1 MSRLKDSQSC
11 EDQAAVGARLT
22 LLQDAFQLFDQAAG
36 SLADSYRTL
45 TARVQQLDVELAE
58 RNEELQRNLQEKEAM
73 RRQLAAI
80 LHSLS
85 TGVIVTDEDDL
96 ILRINEAAERLLGI
110 PREHLLGQKL
120 AGCLRAAGLGNP
132 DQPFAAP
139 NGIPLVYSRA
149 RLQESGNHVNG
160 TIALLHDV
168 SEIRRLEER
177 IQRRDRLAAMG
188 EMVGRIAH
196 EIRNPLGSVELFASM
211 LRQDL
216 MDDPE
221 HRQYAEH
228 ISVAVQAMDRLL
240 CNLLA
245 YTKPRAPQ
253 LAWHA
258 PHALIAETVAMA
270 EHALRRQR
278 VTVKQ
283 RLDPAVGMLR
293 CDAGQL
299 RQALLNLVLNA
310 VQAMPQGGELTVTVS
325 QQTNPEAGR
334 AWVRIAVRDTGGGI
348 DPANL
353 SRIFDPFFTTREEGT
368 GLGLAIVHGI
378 VDAHKGRVEVDSHP
392 GEGSTFTIILPLV
405 GREGTLERD
414 RAVVTQPRVLK
425 IC

>member
-1 MSRLKDSQSC
+1 MIAMSRLKDIDSR
-11 EDQAAVGARLT
+11 EDQAAVSARLT

-58 RNEELQRNLQEKEAM
+58 RNEELQRNLQEKEDM

-85 TGVIVTDEDDL
+85 TGVLVTDEDDL
-96 ILRINEAAERLLGI
+96 ILQINEAAERLLGI
-110 PREHLLGQKL
+110 PREHLLGRKL
-120 AGCLRAAGLGNP
+120 AGCLRTAGLGNP

-149 RLQESGNHVNG
+149 RLQESGTHAKG

-221 HRQYAEH
+221 PRQYAEPGTP
-228 ISVAVQAMDRLL
+228 L
-240 CNLLA
+240 
-245 YTKPRAPQ
+245 PR
-253 LAWHA
+253 
-258 PHALIAETVAMA
+258 
-270 EHALRRQR
+270 
-278 VTVKQ
+278 
-283 RLDPAVGMLR
+283 
-293 CDAGQL
+293 
-299 RQALLNLVLNA
+299 
-310 VQAMPQGGELTVTVS
+310 
-325 QQTNPEAGR
+325 
-334 AWVRIAVRDTGGGI
+334 
-348 DPANL
+348 
-353 SRIFDPFFTTREEGT
+353 
-368 GLGLAIVHGI
+368 
-378 VDAHKGRVEVDSHP
+378 
-392 GEGSTFTIILPLV
+392 
-405 GREGTLERD
+405 
-414 RAVVTQPRVLK
+414 
-425 IC
+425 